1 MRRRTLT
8 IALCALAALGL
19 GAGPALGAGSG
30 GRLGNFDIQIFK
42 GQLGNFEIQLV
53 RGKAPSYVLELDAAT
68 RAPAGGDTGTHEVGH
83 VAIRLTDRTV
93 ITRCNGTT
101 VQKLGNFEIWLFM
114 DALIRARTAEIRVR
128 RAKGAEPTAEVD
140 GATVANGRAT
150 RVLLTC

>member
-8 IALCALAALGL
+8 IALCALAAVGL
-19 GAGPALGAGSG
+19 GAGPALGAGNG
-30 GRLGNFDIQIFK
+30 GKLGNFDIQIFR
-42 GQLGNFEIQLV
+42 GQLGNFEIQMV

-83 VAIRLTDRTV
+83 VAIHLTDRTA

-101 VQKLGNFEIWLFM
+101 TQLGMFEIWPFM
-114 DALIRARTAEIRVR
+114 AALIRATTAEIRVR

-140 GATVANGRAT
+140 GATVANGKAT
-150 RVLLTC
+150 RVRLTC